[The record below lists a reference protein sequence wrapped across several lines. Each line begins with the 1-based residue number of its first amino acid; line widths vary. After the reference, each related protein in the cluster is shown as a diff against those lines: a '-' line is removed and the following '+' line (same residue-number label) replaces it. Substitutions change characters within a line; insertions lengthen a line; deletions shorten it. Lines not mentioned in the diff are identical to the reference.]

1 MLDHMRERERER
13 NLRRTVGVKK
23 KRCGSL
29 LLHTHTHT
37 HTPPA
42 HHSLPGARAVLRA
55 VRMMLLV
62 FPPLA
67 LALLSLPVYEA
78 TYSGPLQP
86 EISNGTFHH
95 FFVPDGD
102 YEETEDPE
110 KCQMLFKWLD
120 RSPCLVEEDRD
131 SVIRDDFI
139 SIKQQV
145 EDSARVLESL
155 ERSVSHDL
163 DGEDTYSKYLRNEI
177 EQITQAFSGVE
188 KSLLELEVK
197 FKQSQET
204 DLREDQEFT
213 NTLMSPMLSVSSSLQ
228 ETLDIS
234 SGLKD
239 KHELISLIIRSHGTR
254 LNRLKNEY
262 LNI

>member
-1 MLDHMRERERER
+1 MWFAALPHAAIAQLKVATMLP
-13 NLRRTVGVKK
+13 LFQ
-23 KRCGSL
+23 L
-29 LLHTHTHT
+29 
-37 HTPPA
+37 
-42 HHSLPGARAVLRA
+42 
-55 VRMMLLV
+55 
-62 FPPLA
+62 LA
-67 LALLSLPVYEA
+67 LSLLSLPGSDAVY
-78 TYSGPLQP
+78 TGHLQP

-95 FFVPDGD
+95 FFVADGD

-131 SVIRDDFI
+131 SVIRNDFI

-155 ERSVSHDL
+155 GRSIVYDL
-163 DGEDTYSKYLRNEI
+163 DGDDTYSKYLRREI
-177 EQITQAFSGVE
+177 SQITEAFSGVE
-188 KSLLELEVK
+188 KSLTELEMK
-197 FKQSQET
+197 FKQGQESEQR
-204 DLREDQEFT
+204 DEQEFT
-213 NTLMSPMLSVSSSLQ
+213 KKLMKPMQSVRSSLQ
-228 ETLDIS
+228 ETVDIS

-254 LNRLKNEY
+254 LNRLKNDY